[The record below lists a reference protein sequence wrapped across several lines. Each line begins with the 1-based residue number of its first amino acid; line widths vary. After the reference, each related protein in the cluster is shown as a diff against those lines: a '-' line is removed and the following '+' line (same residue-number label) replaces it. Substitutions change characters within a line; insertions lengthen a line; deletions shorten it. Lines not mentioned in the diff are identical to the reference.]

1 MSAARLFIA
10 YSFQSTARVA
20 KQLCTSDRKLI
31 LAVRRRYCV
40 AAARDSP
47 ARPARK
53 LENLPILRRRDKF
66 LRRLFIGVINFAGNY
81 LIGAL
86 LNCVVRRLS
95 KERVQSRNC
104 NCSGSNKVLA
114 RLVFFFLL
122 ATFPWKTNGYIDTT
136 TLLFVRTNVT
146 IFNYEL
152 YNDNTSENENLRIK
166 KVLKKSKHREFL

>member
-114 RLVFFFLL
+114 RLAFFFSSS
-122 ATFPWKTNGYIDTT
+122 
-136 TLLFVRTNVT
+136 NV
-146 IFNYEL
+146 
-152 YNDNTSENENLRIK
+152 SVENEWI
-166 KVLKKSKHREFL
+166 HRHDYFAICAYKRNNFQLWVV